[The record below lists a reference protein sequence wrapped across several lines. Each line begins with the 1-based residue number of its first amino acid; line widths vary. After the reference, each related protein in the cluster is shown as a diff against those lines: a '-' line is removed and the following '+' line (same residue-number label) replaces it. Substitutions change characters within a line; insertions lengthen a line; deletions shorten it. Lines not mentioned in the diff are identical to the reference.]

1 MAGLPLK
8 GVRPCGL
15 TPWIPFT
22 NLEQKNEVVMP
33 SIMIN
38 SHNIGDGAPYP
49 RGNNRLGSSNPIVQK
64 AMHSQD
70 HSDGET
76 RRLLQKELSLNPSKE
91 MVNFFSNLDSDDK
104 KDFLRVWKVLRGTLS
119 NKAMA
124 TLFGLI
130 EDQNV
135 IKQKGREVGKLKND
149 LDATINKANGEIDQ
163 IKGALSDLTEKLKNT
178 VSSAQVEVSQ
188 SIKDIRDNAEGAITS
203 FITSHTA
210 SVEEIESRIKESLTK
225 ATVTT
230 LSSKYDEKRKIL
242 NVNYWCAKGFFYAC
256 LCAFCIIGLL
266 AVHNVSV
273 MAGDDIVAKIV
284 KTMLTN
290 APYYLPLFWFTCHM
304 NKLMN
309 QNRRLMEEYAHKVAV
324 AQTYVGMAEQVEE
337 LSKKGVKDA
346 NDLSAELMD
355 DTIKALC
362 ANPNQ
367 CLDKVRSSTPISE
380 VVDSVSKLMRATA
393 ELKRASEK

>member
-1 MAGLPLK
+1 
-8 GVRPCGL
+8 
-15 TPWIPFT
+15 
-22 NLEQKNEVVMP
+22 MP

-178 VSSAQVEVSQ
+178 VSGLGDALGIYEDQILDV
-188 SIKDIRDNAEGAITS
+188 
-203 FITSHTA
+203 
-210 SVEEIESRIKESLTK
+210 IESVNNVQEKGRESI
-225 ATVTT
+225 
-230 LSSKYDEKRKIL
+230 EQ
-242 NVNYWCAKGFFYAC
+242 
-256 LCAFCIIGLL
+256 L
-266 AVHNVSV
+266 A
-273 MAGDDIVAKIV
+273 G
-284 KTMLTN
+284 
-290 APYYLPLFWFTCHM
+290 
-304 NKLMN
+304 
-309 QNRRLMEEYAHKVAV
+309 
-324 AQTYVGMAEQVEE
+324 
-337 LSKKGVKDA
+337 
-346 NDLSAELMD
+346 
-355 DTIKALC
+355 
-362 ANPNQ
+362 
-367 CLDKVRSSTPISE
+367 KVRKMATDADAI
-380 VVDSVSKLMRATA
+380 VSAGLG
-393 ELKRASEK
+393 

>member
-1 MAGLPLK
+1 
-8 GVRPCGL
+8 
-15 TPWIPFT
+15 
-22 NLEQKNEVVMP
+22 MP

-188 SIKDIRDNAEGAITS
+188 SIKDIRGNAEGAITS

-210 SVEEIESRIKESLTK
+210 SVEEMESRIKEILAE

-230 LSSKYDEKRKIL
+230 LSSKYDEKREKLDKNYRRAKIT
-242 NVNYWCAKGFFYAC
+242 FYVC
-256 LCAFCIIGLL
+256 LCLFCIIGLFT
-266 AVHNVSV
+266 VHSVSV
-273 MAGDDIVAKIV
+273 IGGSDVLMKII
-284 KTMLTN
+284 KAILRN
-290 APYYLPLFWFTCHM
+290 APYYLPLFWFTCHI

-309 QNRRLMEEYAHKVAV
+309 QNRRLMEEYAHKVVV